1 MEVHHHPD
9 IHHKR
14 KQFKEYFLEFLMI
27 FLAVTMGFFA
37 ENVREYFTDK
47 EKQKQ
52 FIQSFYEDLKIDTA
66 RLSLVIDYDEEK
78 IIGLN
83 DMSNCYD
90 TVTKNIKASYCMGN
104 LVNRSRSNRS
114 FEMTD
119 RTLRQLANAG
129 GFHVLE
135 KDDADSIISYET
147 LFRTYHNFQTTIFQ
161 EAQDNVRNTL
171 NLLADF
177 KANRELQ
184 NSTAVIG
191 DTANG
196 KLDRPLLISDDKI
209 LLNKYFNELL
219 IYLRVIKGQKIL
231 LIRLQLKAS
240 ALIGYYKNKHHLE

>member
-1 MEVHHHPD
+1 
-9 IHHKR
+9 
-14 KQFKEYFLEFLMI
+14 
-27 FLAVTMGFFA
+27 
-37 ENVREYFTDK
+37 
-47 EKQKQ
+47 
-52 FIQSFYEDLKIDTA
+52 
-66 RLSLVIDYDEEK
+66 
-78 IIGLN
+78 
-83 DMSNCYD
+83 
-90 TVTKNIKASYCMGN
+90 
-104 LVNRSRSNRS
+104 
-114 FEMTD
+114 MTD
-119 RTLRQLANAG
+119 RTLLQLANAG

-209 LLNKYFNELL
+209 LLNRYFNELL
-219 IYLRVIKGQKIL
+219 IYLRVIRGQKIL
-231 LIRLQLKAS
+231 LSRLQLKAS
-240 ALIGYYKNKHHLE
+240 ALIGYYRNKHQLE